1 MTDKYNEHSESAE
14 DSLSFKNQILRDL
27 QEATRLRSLREEE
40 HNKSATMP
48 ETPLSTSADS
58 HAIDAGLASNKVS
71 NQNFSSHSVSHSAI
85 AKTMT
90 SETARDF
97 QDSVGLS
104 SDSQAESLASDVHS
118 NVTSSPKEQVD
129 KEQVDEEKNLNIP
142 QETETSKRRFK
153 RPVWETSLNA
163 ESEEE
168 YIPADVAK
176 ELIEAKAKEA
186 IYTDPKELVDKMTS
200 ERQKEAF
207 LEEHHTASNHSEPE
221 KVQSDRVTDDNEG
234 DESIALVASEK
245 ADKKKRKKVK
255 QKKSSP
261 KDVKQDEVIDEEPI
275 SRSNR
280 NQKRNKNNRRAG
292 RIARNIIVFLI
303 LILSLAGFF
312 GYRYVSDAVGAKDV
326 NSTKFISVEIPEN
339 SGSSYIGQL
348 LESAGVIKSGKVFN
362 YYTKFKNISNL
373 KSGYYNLQ
381 ASMTMDEIIEA
392 LQKKGSD
399 KPQEPSLGTVL
410 VKEGYTIE
418 QIAKAVEVNSS
429 AKKGK
434 NSSTGLKAKDFL
446 KLMKDDT
453 FITKMKAKYPTLLA
467 NLPNSTDAKYVLE
480 GYLFPATYNIHDDT
494 TVESLAEE
502 MLSTMNTYLSPYY
515 ATISS
520 SNHNV
525 NEILTLA
532 SLVEK
537 EGATDD
543 DRKNIASV
551 FYNRLDSDM
560 ALQSNIAVLYAL
572 GKLGQET
579 TLKEDATI
587 DTNIDSPYNDY
598 VHKGLMPGP
607 VDSPSLSAIE
617 AVINPSSTKYMYF
630 VADVTTGDVYFA
642 ESYEEHQHN
651 VETYINSKLKD
662 K

>member
-14 DSLSFKNQILRDL
+14 DSLSFKNQLLRDL

-40 HNKSATMP
+40 HKKSATMP
-48 ETPLSTSADS
+48 ETPLSMSADS
-58 HAIDAGLASNKVS
+58 HAIDSGSASNKVS
-71 NQNFSSHSVSHSAI
+71 NQNLSSHSVAHSAI
-85 AKTMT
+85 VKTMT

-97 QDSVGLS
+97 QDSVDLS
-104 SDSQAESLASDVHS
+104 SNSQADSLAPNVHS
-118 NVTSSPKEQVD
+118 NVISSPKEQVD
-129 KEQVDEEKNLNIP
+129 KEKNLIIP
-142 QETETSKRRFK
+142 QETEMLKRRFK

-176 ELIEAKAKEA
+176 ELIEAKAKES
-186 IYTDPKELVDKMTS
+186 IYTNPKELVSKMTS

-207 LEEHHTASNHSEPE
+207 LQEHHTASNHSEPVR
-221 KVQSDRVTDDNEG
+221 VQSDLVTDDNES
-234 DESIALVASEK
+234 DESIALAASEK
-245 ADKKKRKKVK
+245 ANKKKRKKVK
-255 QKKSSP
+255 KKESSL
-261 KDVKQDEVIDEEPI
+261 KDVKQDEIINEEPI

-292 RIARNIIVFLI
+292 RIARNIIVLLI

-326 NSTKFISVEIPEN
+326 KSTKFISVEIPEN
-339 SGSSYIGQL
+339 SGNSYIGQL

-381 ASMTMDEIIEA
+381 PSMTMDEIIEA

-434 NSSTGLKAKDFL
+434 HSSTGLKAKDFL
-446 KLMKDDT
+446 KLMKDDV
-453 FITKMKAKYPTLLA
+453 FLTKMKAKYPALLA
-467 NLPNSTDAKYVLE
+467 NLPKDTDAKYVLE

-502 MLSTMNTYLSPYY
+502 MLSTMDTYLSPYY

-520 SNHNV
+520 SDHNV

-551 FYNRLDSDM
+551 FYNRLDSDI

-587 DTNIDSPYNDY
+587 DTNIDSLYNDY

-630 VADVTTGDVYFA
+630 VADVSTGNVYFA

>member
-40 HNKSATMP
+40 HKKSATMP
-48 ETPLSTSADS
+48 ETPLSMSADS
-58 HAIDAGLASNKVS
+58 HAIDSGSASNKVS
-71 NQNFSSHSVSHSAI
+71 NQNLSSHSVAHSAI
-85 AKTMT
+85 VKTMT

-97 QDSVGLS
+97 QDSVDLS
-104 SDSQAESLASDVHS
+104 SNSQADSLAPNVHS
-118 NVTSSPKEQVD
+118 NVISSLKEQVD
-129 KEQVDEEKNLNIP
+129 KEKNLIIP
-142 QETETSKRRFK
+142 QETEMLKRRFK

-176 ELIEAKAKEA
+176 ELIEAKAKES
-186 IYTDPKELVDKMTS
+186 IYTNPKELVSKMTS

-207 LEEHHTASNHSEPE
+207 LQEHHTASNHSEPVR
-221 KVQSDRVTDDNEG
+221 VQSDLVTDDNES
-234 DESIALVASEK
+234 DESIALAASEK
-245 ADKKKRKKVK
+245 ANKKKRKKVK
-255 QKKSSP
+255 KKESSP
-261 KDVKQDEVIDEEPI
+261 KDVKQDEIINEEPI

-292 RIARNIIVFLI
+292 RIARNIIVLLI

-312 GYRYVSDAVGAKDV
+312 GYRDVSDAVGAKDV
-326 NSTKFISVEIPEN
+326 KSTKFISVEIPEN
-339 SGSSYIGQL
+339 SGNSYIGQL

-362 YYTKFKNISNL
+362 YYTKFKNVSNL

-381 ASMTMDEIIEA
+381 PSMTMYEIIEA

-434 NSSTGLKAKDFL
+434 HSSTGLKAKDFL
-446 KLMKDDT
+446 KLMKDDV
-453 FITKMKAKYPTLLA
+453 FLTKMKAKYPTLLA
-467 NLPNSTDAKYVLE
+467 NLPKDTDAKYVLE

-502 MLSTMNTYLSPYY
+502 MLSTMDTYLSPYY

-520 SNHNV
+520 SDHNV

-551 FYNRLDSDM
+551 FYNRLDSDI

-587 DTNIDSPYNDY
+587 DTNIDSLYNDY

-630 VADVTTGDVYFA
+630 VADVSTGNVYFA

>member
-40 HNKSATMP
+40 HKKSATMP
-48 ETPLSTSADS
+48 ETPLSMSADS
-58 HAIDAGLASNKVS
+58 HAIDSGSASNKVS
-71 NQNFSSHSVSHSAI
+71 NQNLSSHSVAHSAI
-85 AKTMT
+85 VKTMT

-97 QDSVGLS
+97 QDSVDLS
-104 SDSQAESLASDVHS
+104 SNSQADSLAPNVHS
-118 NVTSSPKEQVD
+118 NVISSPKEQVD
-129 KEQVDEEKNLNIP
+129 KEKNLIIP
-142 QETETSKRRFK
+142 QETEMLKRRFK

-176 ELIEAKAKEA
+176 ELIEAKAKES
-186 IYTDPKELVDKMTS
+186 IYTNPKELVSKMTS

-207 LEEHHTASNHSEPE
+207 LQEHHTASNHSEPVR
-221 KVQSDRVTDDNEG
+221 VQSDLVTDDNEG
-234 DESIALVASEK
+234 DESIALAASEK
-245 ADKKKRKKVK
+245 ANKKKRKKVK
-255 QKKSSP
+255 KKESSL
-261 KDVKQDEVIDEEPI
+261 KDVKQDEIINEEPI

-292 RIARNIIVFLI
+292 RIARNIIVLLI

-339 SGSSYIGQL
+339 SGNSYIGQL

-381 ASMTMDEIIEA
+381 PSMTMDEIIEA

-434 NSSTGLKAKDFL
+434 HSSTGLKAKDFL
-446 KLMKDDT
+446 KLMKDDV
-453 FITKMKAKYPTLLA
+453 FLTKMKAKYPALLA
-467 NLPNSTDAKYVLE
+467 NLPKDTDAKYVLE

-502 MLSTMNTYLSPYY
+502 MLSTMDTYLSPYY

-520 SNHNV
+520 SDHNV

-551 FYNRLDSDM
+551 FYNRLDSDI

-587 DTNIDSPYNDY
+587 DTNIDSLYNDY

-630 VADVTTGDVYFA
+630 VADVSTGNVYFA

>member
-40 HNKSATMP
+40 HKKSATMP
-48 ETPLSTSADS
+48 ETPLSMSADS
-58 HAIDAGLASNKVS
+58 HAIDSGSASNKVS
-71 NQNFSSHSVSHSAI
+71 NQNLSSHSVAHSAI
-85 AKTMT
+85 VKTMT

-97 QDSVGLS
+97 QDSVDLS
-104 SDSQAESLASDVHS
+104 SNSQADSLAPNVHS
-118 NVTSSPKEQVD
+118 NVISSPKEQVD
-129 KEQVDEEKNLNIP
+129 KEKNLIIP
-142 QETETSKRRFK
+142 QETEMLKRRFK

-176 ELIEAKAKEA
+176 ELIEAKAKES
-186 IYTDPKELVDKMTS
+186 IYTNPKELVSKMTS

-207 LEEHHTASNHSEPE
+207 LQEHHTASNHSEPVR
-221 KVQSDRVTDDNEG
+221 VQSDLVTDDNES
-234 DESIALVASEK
+234 DESIALAASEK
-245 ADKKKRKKVK
+245 ANKKKRKKVK
-255 QKKSSP
+255 KKESSL
-261 KDVKQDEVIDEEPI
+261 KDVKQDEIINEEPI

-292 RIARNIIVFLI
+292 RIARNIIVLLI

-326 NSTKFISVEIPEN
+326 KSTKFISVKIPEN
-339 SGSSYIGQL
+339 SGNSYIGQL

-381 ASMTMDEIIEA
+381 PSMTMDEIIEA

-434 NSSTGLKAKDFL
+434 HSSTGLKAKDFL
-446 KLMKDDT
+446 KLMKDDV
-453 FITKMKAKYPTLLA
+453 FLTKMKAKYPALLA
-467 NLPNSTDAKYVLE
+467 NLPKDTDAKYVLE

-502 MLSTMNTYLSPYY
+502 MLSTMDTYLSPYY

-520 SNHNV
+520 SDHNV

-551 FYNRLDSDM
+551 FYNRLDSDI

-587 DTNIDSPYNDY
+587 DTNIDSLYNDY

-630 VADVTTGDVYFA
+630 VADVSTGNVYFA

>member
-40 HNKSATMP
+40 HKKSATMP
-48 ETPLSTSADS
+48 ETPLSMSADS
-58 HAIDAGLASNKVS
+58 HAIDSGSASNKVS
-71 NQNFSSHSVSHSAI
+71 NQNLSSHSVAHSAI
-85 AKTMT
+85 VKTMT

-97 QDSVGLS
+97 QDSVDLS
-104 SDSQAESLASDVHS
+104 SNSQADSLAPNVHS
-118 NVTSSPKEQVD
+118 NVISSPKEQVD
-129 KEQVDEEKNLNIP
+129 KEKNLIIP
-142 QETETSKRRFK
+142 QETEMLKRRFK

-176 ELIEAKAKEA
+176 ELIEAKAKES
-186 IYTDPKELVDKMTS
+186 IYTNPKELVSKMTS

-207 LEEHHTASNHSEPE
+207 LQEHHTASNHSEPVR
-221 KVQSDRVTDDNEG
+221 VQSDLVTDDNES
-234 DESIALVASEK
+234 DESIALAASEK
-245 ADKKKRKKVK
+245 ANKKKRKKVK
-255 QKKSSP
+255 KKESSL
-261 KDVKQDEVIDEEPI
+261 KDVKQDKIINEEPI

-292 RIARNIIVFLI
+292 RIARNIIVLLI

-326 NSTKFISVEIPEN
+326 KSTKFISVEIPEN
-339 SGSSYIGQL
+339 SGNSYIGQL

-381 ASMTMDEIIEA
+381 PSMTMDEIIEA

-434 NSSTGLKAKDFL
+434 HSSTGLKAKDFL
-446 KLMKDDT
+446 KLMKDDV
-453 FITKMKAKYPTLLA
+453 FLTKMKAKYPALLA
-467 NLPNSTDAKYVLE
+467 NLPKDTDAKYVLE

-502 MLSTMNTYLSPYY
+502 MLSTMDTYLSPYY

-520 SNHNV
+520 SGHNV

-551 FYNRLDSDM
+551 FYNRLNSDM

-630 VADVTTGDVYFA
+630 VADVTTGNVYFA

>member
-40 HNKSATMP
+40 HKKSATMP
-48 ETPLSTSADS
+48 ETPLSMSADS
-58 HAIDAGLASNKVS
+58 HAIDSGSASNKVS
-71 NQNFSSHSVSHSAI
+71 NQNLSSHSVAHSAI
-85 AKTMT
+85 VKTMT

-97 QDSVGLS
+97 QDSVDLS
-104 SDSQAESLASDVHS
+104 SNSQADSLAPNVHS
-118 NVTSSPKEQVD
+118 NVISSLKEQVD
-129 KEQVDEEKNLNIP
+129 KEKNLIIP
-142 QETETSKRRFK
+142 QETEMLKRRFK

-176 ELIEAKAKEA
+176 ELIEAKAKES
-186 IYTDPKELVDKMTS
+186 IYTNPKELVSKMTS

-207 LEEHHTASNHSEPE
+207 LQEHHTASNHSEPVR
-221 KVQSDRVTDDNEG
+221 VQSDLVTDDNES
-234 DESIALVASEK
+234 DESIALAASEK
-245 ADKKKRKKVK
+245 ANKKKRKKVK
-255 QKKSSP
+255 KKESSP
-261 KDVKQDEVIDEEPI
+261 KDVKQDEIINEEPI

-292 RIARNIIVFLI
+292 RIARNIIVLLI

-326 NSTKFISVEIPEN
+326 KSTKFISVEIPEN
-339 SGSSYIGQL
+339 SGNSYIGQL

-381 ASMTMDEIIEA
+381 PSMTMDEIIEA

-434 NSSTGLKAKDFL
+434 HSSTGLKAKDFL
-446 KLMKDDT
+446 KLMKDDV
-453 FITKMKAKYPTLLA
+453 FLTKMKAKYPTLLA
-467 NLPNSTDAKYVLE
+467 NLPKDTDAKYVLE

-502 MLSTMNTYLSPYY
+502 MLSTMDTYLSPYY

-520 SNHNV
+520 SDHNV

-551 FYNRLDSDM
+551 FYNRLNSDM
-560 ALQSNIAVLYAL
+560 ALQSNIAVLYVL

-587 DTNIDSPYNDY
+587 DTNIDSLYNDY

-630 VADVTTGDVYFA
+630 VADVSTGNVYFA

>member
-1 MTDKYNEHSESAE
+1 MTDKHNEYSESAE

-40 HNKSATMP
+40 HKKSAAVP
-48 ETPLSTSADS
+48 ETPLSMSADS
-58 HAIDAGLASNKVS
+58 HAIDSGSASNKVS
-71 NQNFSSHSVSHSAI
+71 NQNLSSHSVAHSAI

-90 SETARDF
+90 SETVRDF
-97 QDSVGLS
+97 QYSVDLS
-104 SDSQAESLASDVHS
+104 SNSQADSSAPDVHS
-118 NVTSSPKEQVD
+118 NVISSPKEQVD
-129 KEQVDEEKNLNIP
+129 KEKNLSIP
-142 QETETSKRRFK
+142 QETEILKRRFK

-163 ESEEE
+163 ESEEK

-186 IYTDPKELVDKMTS
+186 IYTNPKELVSKMTS

-207 LEEHHTASNHSEPE
+207 LREHHTVSNHSEPVR
-221 KVQSDRVTDDNEG
+221 VQSDLVTDGNEG
-234 DESIALVASEK
+234 DESIALAAASEK
-245 ADKKKRKKVK
+245 SNKKKRKKVK
-255 QKKSSP
+255 KKKSSP
-261 KDVKQDEVIDEEPI
+261 K
-275 SRSNR
+275 
-280 NQKRNKNNRRAG
+280 
-292 RIARNIIVFLI
+292 
-303 LILSLAGFF
+303 
-312 GYRYVSDAVGAKDV
+312 YVSDAVGAKDV
-326 NSTKFISVEIPEN
+326 KSTKFISVEIPEN

-381 ASMTMDEIIEA
+381 PSMTMDEIIEA

-418 QIAKAVEVNSS
+418 KIAKAVEVNSS

-434 NSSTGLKAKDFL
+434 HSSTGLKEKDFL
-446 KLMKDDT
+446 KLMKDDA

-494 TVESLAEE
+494 TVESLVEE
-502 MLSTMNTYLSPYY
+502 MLSTMDTHLSPYY
-515 ATISS
+515 ATILS

-551 FYNRLDSDM
+551 FYNRLNSDM
-560 ALQSNIAVLYAL
+560 ALQSNIAVLYVL

-579 TLKEDATI
+579 TLKEDTTI

-630 VADVTTGDVYFA
+630 VADVSTGNVYFA

>member
-27 QEATRLRSLREEE
+27 QDATRLRSLREEE
-40 HNKSATMP
+40 HKKSATMP
-48 ETPLSTSADS
+48 ETPLSMSADS
-58 HAIDAGLASNKVS
+58 HAIDSGSASNKVS
-71 NQNFSSHSVSHSAI
+71 NQNLSSHSVAHSAI
-85 AKTMT
+85 VKTMT

-97 QDSVGLS
+97 QDSVDLS
-104 SDSQAESLASDVHS
+104 SNSQADSLAPNVHS
-118 NVTSSPKEQVD
+118 NVISSPKEQVD
-129 KEQVDEEKNLNIP
+129 KEKNLIIP
-142 QETETSKRRFK
+142 QETEMLKRRFK

-176 ELIEAKAKEA
+176 ELIEAKAKES
-186 IYTDPKELVDKMTS
+186 IYTNPKELVSKMTS

-207 LEEHHTASNHSEPE
+207 LQEHHTASNHSEPVR
-221 KVQSDRVTDDNEG
+221 VQSDLVTDDNES
-234 DESIALVASEK
+234 DESIALAASEK
-245 ADKKKRKKVK
+245 ANKKKRKKVK
-255 QKKSSP
+255 KKESSL
-261 KDVKQDEVIDEEPI
+261 KDVKQDEIINEEPI

-292 RIARNIIVFLI
+292 RIARNIIVLLI

-326 NSTKFISVEIPEN
+326 KSTKFISVEIPEN
-339 SGSSYIGQL
+339 SGNSYIGQL

-381 ASMTMDEIIEA
+381 PSMTMDEIIEA

-434 NSSTGLKAKDFL
+434 HSSTGLKAKDFL
-446 KLMKDDT
+446 KLMKDDV
-453 FITKMKAKYPTLLA
+453 FLTKMKAKYPALLA
-467 NLPNSTDAKYVLE
+467 NLPKDTDAKYVLE

-502 MLSTMNTYLSPYY
+502 MLSTMDTYLSPYY

-520 SNHNV
+520 SDHNV

-551 FYNRLDSDM
+551 FYNRLDSDI

-587 DTNIDSPYNDY
+587 DTNIDSLYNDY

-630 VADVTTGDVYFA
+630 VADVSTGNVYFA

>member
-40 HNKSATMP
+40 HKKSATMP
-48 ETPLSTSADS
+48 ETPLSMSADS
-58 HAIDAGLASNKVS
+58 HAIDSGSASNKVS
-71 NQNFSSHSVSHSAI
+71 NQNLSSHSVAHSAI
-85 AKTMT
+85 VKTMT

-97 QDSVGLS
+97 QDSVDLS
-104 SDSQAESLASDVHS
+104 SNSQADSLAPNVHS
-118 NVTSSPKEQVD
+118 NVISSPKEQVD
-129 KEQVDEEKNLNIP
+129 KEKNLIIP
-142 QETETSKRRFK
+142 QETEMLKRRFK

-176 ELIEAKAKEA
+176 ELIEAKAKES
-186 IYTDPKELVDKMTS
+186 IYTNPKELVSKMTS

-207 LEEHHTASNHSEPE
+207 LQEHHTASNHSEPVR
-221 KVQSDRVTDDNEG
+221 VQSDLVTDDNES
-234 DESIALVASEK
+234 DESIALAASEK
-245 ADKKKRKKVK
+245 ANKKKRKKVK
-255 QKKSSP
+255 KKESSL
-261 KDVKQDEVIDEEPI
+261 KDVKQDEIINEEPI

-292 RIARNIIVFLI
+292 RIARNIIVLLI

-326 NSTKFISVEIPEN
+326 KSTKFISVEIPEN

-348 LESAGVIKSGKVFN
+348 LESAGVIESGKVFN

-381 ASMTMDEIIEA
+381 PSMTMDEIIEA

-434 NSSTGLKAKDFL
+434 HSSTGLKAKDFL
-446 KLMKDDT
+446 KLMKDDV
-453 FITKMKAKYPTLLA
+453 FLTKMKAKYPALLA
-467 NLPNSTDAKYVLE
+467 NLPKDTDAKYVLE

-502 MLSTMNTYLSPYY
+502 MLSTMDTYLSPYY

-520 SNHNV
+520 SDHNV

-551 FYNRLDSDM
+551 FYNRLNSDI

-579 TLKEDATI
+579 TLKEDVTI
-587 DTNIDSPYNDY
+587 DTNIDSLYNDY

-630 VADVTTGDVYFA
+630 VADVSTSNVYFA

>member
-40 HNKSATMP
+40 HKKSATMP
-48 ETPLSTSADS
+48 ETPLSMSADS
-58 HAIDAGLASNKVS
+58 HAIDSGSASNKVS
-71 NQNFSSHSVSHSAI
+71 NQNLSSHSVAHSAI
-85 AKTMT
+85 VKTMT

-97 QDSVGLS
+97 QDSVDLS
-104 SDSQAESLASDVHS
+104 SNSQADSLAPNVHS
-118 NVTSSPKEQVD
+118 NVISSPKEQVD
-129 KEQVDEEKNLNIP
+129 KEKNLIIP
-142 QETETSKRRFK
+142 QETEMLKRRFK

-176 ELIEAKAKEA
+176 ELIEAKAKES
-186 IYTDPKELVDKMTS
+186 IYTNPKELVSKMTS

-207 LEEHHTASNHSEPE
+207 LQEHHTASNHSEPVR
-221 KVQSDRVTDDNEG
+221 VQSDLVTDDNES
-234 DESIALVASEK
+234 DESIALAASEK
-245 ADKKKRKKVK
+245 ANKKKRKKVK
-255 QKKSSP
+255 KKESSL
-261 KDVKQDEVIDEEPI
+261 KDVKQDEIINEEPI

-292 RIARNIIVFLI
+292 RIARNIIVLLI

-326 NSTKFISVEIPEN
+326 KSTKFISVEIPEN
-339 SGSSYIGQL
+339 SGNSYIGQL

-381 ASMTMDEIIEA
+381 PSMTMDEIIEA

-434 NSSTGLKAKDFL
+434 HSSTGLKAKDFL
-446 KLMKDDT
+446 KLMKDDV
-453 FITKMKAKYPTLLA
+453 FLTKMKAKYPALLA
-467 NLPNSTDAKYVLE
+467 NLPKDTDAKYVLE

-502 MLSTMNTYLSPYY
+502 MLSTMDTYLSPYY

-520 SNHNV
+520 SDHNV

-551 FYNRLDSDM
+551 FYNRLDSDI

-572 GKLGQET
+572 GQLGQET

-587 DTNIDSPYNDY
+587 DTNIDSLYNDY

-630 VADVTTGDVYFA
+630 VADVSTGNVYFA

>member
-40 HNKSATMP
+40 HKKRATMP
-48 ETPLSTSADS
+48 ETPLSMSADS
-58 HAIDAGLASNKVS
+58 HAIDSGSASNKVS
-71 NQNFSSHSVSHSAI
+71 NQNLSSHSVAHSAI
-85 AKTMT
+85 VKTMT

-97 QDSVGLS
+97 QDSVDLS
-104 SDSQAESLASDVHS
+104 SNSQADSLAPNVHS
-118 NVTSSPKEQVD
+118 NVISSLKEQVD
-129 KEQVDEEKNLNIP
+129 KEKNLIIP
-142 QETETSKRRFK
+142 QETEMLKRRFK

-176 ELIEAKAKEA
+176 ELIEAKAKES
-186 IYTDPKELVDKMTS
+186 IYTNPKELVSKMTS

-207 LEEHHTASNHSEPE
+207 LQEHHTASNHSEPVR
-221 KVQSDRVTDDNEG
+221 VQSDLVTDDNES
-234 DESIALVASEK
+234 DESIALAASEK
-245 ADKKKRKKVK
+245 ANKKKRKKVK
-255 QKKSSP
+255 KKESSP
-261 KDVKQDEVIDEEPI
+261 KDVKQDEIINEEPI

-292 RIARNIIVFLI
+292 RIARNIIVLLI

-326 NSTKFISVEIPEN
+326 KSTKFISVEIPEN
-339 SGSSYIGQL
+339 SGNSYIGQL

-381 ASMTMDEIIEA
+381 PSMTMDEIIEA

-434 NSSTGLKAKDFL
+434 HSSTGLKAKDFL
-446 KLMKDDT
+446 KLMKDDV
-453 FITKMKAKYPTLLA
+453 FLTKMKAKYPTLLA
-467 NLPNSTDAKYVLE
+467 NLPKDTDAKYVLE

-502 MLSTMNTYLSPYY
+502 MLSTMDTYLSPYY

-520 SNHNV
+520 SDHNV

-551 FYNRLDSDM
+551 FYNRLDSDI

-587 DTNIDSPYNDY
+587 DTNIDSLYNDY

-630 VADVTTGDVYFA
+630 VADVSTGNVYFA

>member
-40 HNKSATMP
+40 HKKSATMP
-48 ETPLSTSADS
+48 ETPLSMSADS
-58 HAIDAGLASNKVS
+58 HAIDSGSASNKVS
-71 NQNFSSHSVSHSAI
+71 NQNLSSHSVAHSAI
-85 AKTMT
+85 VKTMT

-97 QDSVGLS
+97 QDSVDLS
-104 SDSQAESLASDVHS
+104 SNSQADSLAPNVHS
-118 NVTSSPKEQVD
+118 NVISSPKEQVD
-129 KEQVDEEKNLNIP
+129 KEKNLIIP
-142 QETETSKRRFK
+142 QETEMLKRRFK

-176 ELIEAKAKEA
+176 ELIEAKAKES
-186 IYTDPKELVDKMTS
+186 IYTNPKELVSKMTS

-207 LEEHHTASNHSEPE
+207 LQEHHTASNHSEPVR
-221 KVQSDRVTDDNEG
+221 VQSDLVTDDNES
-234 DESIALVASEK
+234 DESIALAASEK
-245 ADKKKRKKVK
+245 ANKKKRKKVK
-255 QKKSSP
+255 KKESSL
-261 KDVKQDEVIDEEPI
+261 KDVKQDEIINEEPI

-292 RIARNIIVFLI
+292 RIARNIIVLLI

-326 NSTKFISVEIPEN
+326 KSTKFISVEIPEN
-339 SGSSYIGQL
+339 SGNSYIGQL

-381 ASMTMDEIIEA
+381 PSMTMDEIIEA

-434 NSSTGLKAKDFL
+434 HSSTGLKAKDFL
-446 KLMKDDT
+446 NLMKDDV
-453 FITKMKAKYPTLLA
+453 FLTKMKAKYPALLA
-467 NLPNSTDAKYVLE
+467 NLPKDTDAKYVLE

-502 MLSTMNTYLSPYY
+502 MLSTMDTYLSPYY

-520 SNHNV
+520 SDHNV

-551 FYNRLDSDM
+551 FYNRLDSDI

-587 DTNIDSPYNDY
+587 DTNIDSLYNDY

-630 VADVTTGDVYFA
+630 VADVSTGNVYFA

>member
-40 HNKSATMP
+40 HKKSATMP
-48 ETPLSTSADS
+48 ETPLSMSADS
-58 HAIDAGLASNKVS
+58 HAIDSGSASNKVS
-71 NQNFSSHSVSHSAI
+71 NQNLSSHSVAHSAI
-85 AKTMT
+85 VKTMT

-97 QDSVGLS
+97 QDSVDLS
-104 SDSQAESLASDVHS
+104 SNSQADSLAPNVHS
-118 NVTSSPKEQVD
+118 NVISSLKEQVD
-129 KEQVDEEKNLNIP
+129 KEKNLIIP
-142 QETETSKRRFK
+142 QETEMLKRRFK

-176 ELIEAKAKEA
+176 ELIEAKAKES
-186 IYTDPKELVDKMTS
+186 IYTNPKELVSKMTS

-207 LEEHHTASNHSEPE
+207 LQEHHTASNHSEPVR
-221 KVQSDRVTDDNEG
+221 VQSDLVTDDNES
-234 DESIALVASEK
+234 DESIALAASEK
-245 ADKKKRKKVK
+245 ANKKKRKKVK
-255 QKKSSP
+255 KKESSP
-261 KDVKQDEVIDEEPI
+261 KDVKQDEIINEEPI

-292 RIARNIIVFLI
+292 RVARNIIVFLI

-326 NSTKFISVEIPEN
+326 KSTKFISVEIPEN

-381 ASMTMDEIIEA
+381 PSMTMDEIIEA
-392 LQKKGSD
+392 LHKKGSD

-434 NSSTGLKAKDFL
+434 HSSTGLKAKDFL
-446 KLMKDDT
+446 KLMKDDV
-453 FITKMKAKYPTLLA
+453 FLTKMKAKYPTLLA
-467 NLPNSTDAKYVLE
+467 NLPKDTDAKYVLE

-502 MLSTMNTYLSPYY
+502 MLSTMDTYLSPYY

-520 SNHNV
+520 SDHNV

-551 FYNRLDSDM
+551 FYNRLDSDI

-587 DTNIDSPYNDY
+587 DTNIDSLYNDY

-630 VADVTTGDVYFA
+630 VADVSTGNVYFA

>member
-40 HNKSATMP
+40 HKKSATMP
-48 ETPLSTSADS
+48 ETPLSMSADS
-58 HAIDAGLASNKVS
+58 HAIYSGSASNKVS
-71 NQNFSSHSVSHSAI
+71 NQNLSSHSVAHSAI
-85 AKTMT
+85 VKTMT

-97 QDSVGLS
+97 QDSVDLS
-104 SDSQAESLASDVHS
+104 SNSQADSLAPNVHS
-118 NVTSSPKEQVD
+118 NVISSLKEQVD
-129 KEQVDEEKNLNIP
+129 KEKNLIIP
-142 QETETSKRRFK
+142 QETEMLKRRFK

-176 ELIEAKAKEA
+176 ELIEAKAKES
-186 IYTDPKELVDKMTS
+186 IYTNPKELVSKMTS

-207 LEEHHTASNHSEPE
+207 LQEHHTASNHSEPVR
-221 KVQSDRVTDDNEG
+221 VQSDLVTDDNES
-234 DESIALVASEK
+234 DESIALAASEK
-245 ADKKKRKKVK
+245 ANKKKRKKVK
-255 QKKSSP
+255 KKESSP
-261 KDVKQDEVIDEEPI
+261 KDVKQDEIINEEPI

-292 RIARNIIVFLI
+292 RIARNIIVLLI

-326 NSTKFISVEIPEN
+326 KSTKFISVEIPEN
-339 SGSSYIGQL
+339 SGNSYIGQL

-381 ASMTMDEIIEA
+381 PSMTMDEIIEA

-434 NSSTGLKAKDFL
+434 HSSTGLKAKDFL
-446 KLMKDDT
+446 KLMKDDV
-453 FITKMKAKYPTLLA
+453 FLTKMKAKYPTLLA
-467 NLPNSTDAKYVLE
+467 NLPKDTDAKYVLE

-502 MLSTMNTYLSPYY
+502 MLSTMDTYLSPYY

-520 SNHNV
+520 SDHNV

-551 FYNRLDSDM
+551 FYNRLDSDI

-587 DTNIDSPYNDY
+587 DTNIDSLYNDY

-630 VADVTTGDVYFA
+630 VADVSTGNVYFA

>member
-1 MTDKYNEHSESAE
+1 MTDKFNEHSESAE

-40 HNKSATMP
+40 HKKSATMP
-48 ETPLSTSADS
+48 ETPLSMSADS
-58 HAIDAGLASNKVS
+58 HAIDSGSASNKVS
-71 NQNFSSHSVSHSAI
+71 NQNLSSHFVAHSAI

-97 QDSVGLS
+97 QDSVDLS
-104 SDSQAESLASDVHS
+104 SNSQADSLAPNVHS
-118 NVTSSPKEQVD
+118 NAISSPKEQVD
-129 KEQVDEEKNLNIP
+129 KEKNLIIP
-142 QETETSKRRFK
+142 QETEMLKRRFK

-176 ELIEAKAKEA
+176 ELIEAKAKES
-186 IYTDPKELVDKMTS
+186 IYTNPKELVSKMTS

-207 LEEHHTASNHSEPE
+207 LQEHHTASNHSEPVR
-221 KVQSDRVTDDNEG
+221 VQSDLVTDDNEG
-234 DESIALVASEK
+234 DESIALAASEK
-245 ADKKKRKKVK
+245 ANKKKRKKVK
-255 QKKSSP
+255 KKESSP
-261 KDVKQDEVIDEEPI
+261 KDVKQDEIINEEPI

-292 RIARNIIVFLI
+292 RIARNIIVLLI

-326 NSTKFISVEIPEN
+326 KSTKFISVEIPEN
-339 SGSSYIGQL
+339 SGNSYIGQL

-381 ASMTMDEIIEA
+381 PSMTMDEIIEA

-434 NSSTGLKAKDFL
+434 HSSTGLKAKDFL
-446 KLMKDDT
+446 KLIKDDV
-453 FITKMKAKYPTLLA
+453 FLTKMKAKYPTLLA
-467 NLPNSTDAKYVLE
+467 NLPKDTDAKYVLE

-502 MLSTMNTYLSPYY
+502 MLSTMDTYLSPYY

-520 SNHNV
+520 SAHNI

-551 FYNRLDSDM
+551 FYNRLDSDI

-587 DTNIDSPYNDY
+587 DTNIDSLYNDY

-630 VADVTTGDVYFA
+630 VADVSTGNVYFA

>member
-40 HNKSATMP
+40 HKKSATMP
-48 ETPLSTSADS
+48 ETPLSMSADS
-58 HAIDAGLASNKVS
+58 HAIDSGSASNKVS
-71 NQNFSSHSVSHSAI
+71 NQNLSSHSVAHSAI

-97 QDSVGLS
+97 QDSVDLS
-104 SDSQAESLASDVHS
+104 SNSQADSLAPNVHS
-118 NVTSSPKEQVD
+118 NVISSLKEQVD
-129 KEQVDEEKNLNIP
+129 KEKNLIIP
-142 QETETSKRRFK
+142 QETEMLKRRFK

-176 ELIEAKAKEA
+176 ELIEAKAKES
-186 IYTDPKELVDKMTS
+186 IYTNPKELVSKMTS

-207 LEEHHTASNHSEPE
+207 LQEHHIASNHSEPVR
-221 KVQSDRVTDDNEG
+221 VQSDLVTDDNEG
-234 DESIALVASEK
+234 DESIALAASEK
-245 ADKKKRKKVK
+245 ANKKKRKKVK
-255 QKKSSP
+255 KKESSL
-261 KDVKQDEVIDEEPI
+261 KDVKQDEIINEEPI

-292 RIARNIIVFLI
+292 RIARNIIVLLI

-326 NSTKFISVEIPEN
+326 KSTKFISVEIPEN
-339 SGSSYIGQL
+339 SGNSYIGQL

-381 ASMTMDEIIEA
+381 PSMTMDEIIEA

-434 NSSTGLKAKDFL
+434 HSSTGLKAKDFL
-446 KLMKDDT
+446 KLMKDDV
-453 FITKMKAKYPTLLA
+453 FLTKMKAKYPALLA
-467 NLPNSTDAKYVLE
+467 NLPKDTDAKYVLE

-502 MLSTMNTYLSPYY
+502 MLSTMDTYLSPYY

-520 SNHNV
+520 SGHNV

-551 FYNRLDSDM
+551 FYNRLNSDM

-630 VADVTTGDVYFA
+630 VADVTTGNVYFA

>member
-40 HNKSATMP
+40 HKKSATMP
-48 ETPLSTSADS
+48 ETPLSMSADS
-58 HAIDAGLASNKVS
+58 HAIDSGSASNKVS
-71 NQNFSSHSVSHSAI
+71 NQNLSSHSVAHSAI
-85 AKTMT
+85 VKTMT

-97 QDSVGLS
+97 QDSVDLS
-104 SDSQAESLASDVHS
+104 SNSQADSLAPNVHS
-118 NVTSSPKEQVD
+118 NVISSPKEQVD
-129 KEQVDEEKNLNIP
+129 KEKNLIIP
-142 QETETSKRRFK
+142 QETEMLKRRFK

-176 ELIEAKAKEA
+176 ELIEAKAKES
-186 IYTDPKELVDKMTS
+186 IYTNPKELVSKMTS

-207 LEEHHTASNHSEPE
+207 LQEHHTASNHSEPVR
-221 KVQSDRVTDDNEG
+221 VQSDLVTDDNES
-234 DESIALVASEK
+234 DESIALAASEK
-245 ADKKKRKKVK
+245 ANKNKRKKVK
-255 QKKSSP
+255 KKESSP
-261 KDVKQDEVIDEEPI
+261 KDVKQDEIINEEPI

-292 RIARNIIVFLI
+292 RIARNIIVLLI

-381 ASMTMDEIIEA
+381 PSMTMDEIIEA

-434 NSSTGLKAKDFL
+434 HSSTGLKAKEFL
-446 KLMKDDT
+446 KLMKDDA
-453 FITKMKAKYPTLLA
+453 FITKMKEKYPTLLA
-467 NLPNSTDAKYVLE
+467 NLPNPTDAKYVLE

-502 MLSTMNTYLSPYY
+502 MLSTMDTYLSPYY

-520 SNHNV
+520 SDHNV

-551 FYNRLDSDM
+551 FYNRLDSDI

-587 DTNIDSPYNDY
+587 DTNIDSLYNDY

-630 VADVTTGDVYFA
+630 VADVSTGNVYFA

>member
-40 HNKSATMP
+40 HKKSATMP
-48 ETPLSTSADS
+48 ETPLSMSADS
-58 HAIDAGLASNKVS
+58 HAIDSGSASNKVS
-71 NQNFSSHSVSHSAI
+71 NQNLSSHSVAHSAI
-85 AKTMT
+85 VKTMT

-97 QDSVGLS
+97 QDSVDLS
-104 SDSQAESLASDVHS
+104 SNSQADSLAPNVHS
-118 NVTSSPKEQVD
+118 NVISSPKEQVD
-129 KEQVDEEKNLNIP
+129 KEKNLIIP
-142 QETETSKRRFK
+142 QETEMLKRRFK

-176 ELIEAKAKEA
+176 ELIEAKAKES
-186 IYTDPKELVDKMTS
+186 IYTNPKELVSKMTS

-207 LEEHHTASNHSEPE
+207 LQEHHTASNHSEPVR
-221 KVQSDRVTDDNEG
+221 VQSDLVTDDNES
-234 DESIALVASEK
+234 DESIALAASEK
-245 ADKKKRKKVK
+245 ANKKKRKKVK
-255 QKKSSP
+255 KKESSL
-261 KDVKQDEVIDEEPI
+261 KDVKQDEIINEEPI

-292 RIARNIIVFLI
+292 RIARNIIVLLI

-326 NSTKFISVEIPEN
+326 KSTKFISVEIPEN

-348 LESAGVIKSGKVFN
+348 LESAGVIESGKVFN

-381 ASMTMDEIIEA
+381 PSMTMDEIIEA

-418 QIAKAVEVNSS
+418 QIAKAIEVNSS

-434 NSSTGLKAKDFL
+434 HSSTGLKAKDFL
-446 KLMKDDT
+446 KLMKDDV
-453 FITKMKAKYPTLLA
+453 FLTKMKAKYPTLLA
-467 NLPNSTDAKYVLE
+467 NLPKDTDAKYVLE

-502 MLSTMNTYLSPYY
+502 MLSTMDTYLSPYY

-520 SNHNV
+520 SDHNV

-551 FYNRLDSDM
+551 FYNRLDSDI

-587 DTNIDSPYNDY
+587 DTNIDSLYNDY

-630 VADVTTGDVYFA
+630 VADVSTGNVYFA

>member
-1 MTDKYNEHSESAE
+1 MTDKFNEHSESAE

-40 HNKSATMP
+40 HKKSATMP
-48 ETPLSTSADS
+48 ETPLSMSADS
-58 HAIDAGLASNKVS
+58 HAIDSGSASNKVS
-71 NQNFSSHSVSHSAI
+71 NQNLSSHSVAHSAI
-85 AKTMT
+85 VKTMT

-97 QDSVGLS
+97 QDSVDLS
-104 SDSQAESLASDVHS
+104 SNSQADSLAPNVHS
-118 NVTSSPKEQVD
+118 NVISSPKEQVD
-129 KEQVDEEKNLNIP
+129 KEKNLIIP
-142 QETETSKRRFK
+142 QETEMLKRRFK

-176 ELIEAKAKEA
+176 ELIEAKAKES
-186 IYTDPKELVDKMTS
+186 IYTNPKELVSKMTS

-207 LEEHHTASNHSEPE
+207 LQEHHTASNHSEPVR
-221 KVQSDRVTDDNEG
+221 VQSDLVTDDNEG
-234 DESIALVASEK
+234 DESIALAASEK
-245 ADKKKRKKVK
+245 ANKKKRKKVK
-255 QKKSSP
+255 KKESSP
-261 KDVKQDEVIDEEPI
+261 KDVKQDEIINEEPI

-292 RIARNIIVFLI
+292 RIARNIIVLLI

-326 NSTKFISVEIPEN
+326 KSTKFISVEIPEN
-339 SGSSYIGQL
+339 SGNSYIGQL

-381 ASMTMDEIIEA
+381 PSMTMDEIIEA

-434 NSSTGLKAKDFL
+434 HSSTGLKAKDFL
-446 KLMKDDT
+446 KLMKDDV
-453 FITKMKAKYPTLLA
+453 FLTKMKAKYPALLA
-467 NLPNSTDAKYVLE
+467 NLPKDTDAKYVLE

-502 MLSTMNTYLSPYY
+502 MLSTMDTYLSPYY

-520 SNHNV
+520 SDHNV

-551 FYNRLDSDM
+551 FYNRLDSDI

-587 DTNIDSPYNDY
+587 DTNIDSLYNDY

-630 VADVTTGDVYFA
+630 VADVSTGNVYFA

>member
-40 HNKSATMP
+40 HKKSATMP
-48 ETPLSTSADS
+48 ETPLSMSADS
-58 HAIDAGLASNKVS
+58 HAIDSGSASNKVS
-71 NQNFSSHSVSHSAI
+71 NQNLSSHSVAHSAI
-85 AKTMT
+85 VKTMT

-97 QDSVGLS
+97 QDSVDLS
-104 SDSQAESLASDVHS
+104 SNSQADSLAPNVHS
-118 NVTSSPKEQVD
+118 NVISSPKEQVD
-129 KEQVDEEKNLNIP
+129 KEKNLIIP
-142 QETETSKRRFK
+142 QETEMLKRRFK

-163 ESEEE
+163 ELEEE

-176 ELIEAKAKEA
+176 ELIEAKAKES
-186 IYTDPKELVDKMTS
+186 IYTNPKELVSKMTS

-207 LEEHHTASNHSEPE
+207 LQEHHTASNHSEPVR
-221 KVQSDRVTDDNEG
+221 VQSDLVTDDNEG
-234 DESIALVASEK
+234 DESIALAASEK
-245 ADKKKRKKVK
+245 ANKKKRKKVK
-255 QKKSSP
+255 KKESSL
-261 KDVKQDEVIDEEPI
+261 KDVKQDEIINEEPI

-292 RIARNIIVFLI
+292 RIARNIIVLLI

-339 SGSSYIGQL
+339 SGNSYIGQL

-381 ASMTMDEIIEA
+381 PSMTMDEIIEA

-434 NSSTGLKAKDFL
+434 HSSTGLKAKEFL
-446 KLMKDDT
+446 KLMKDDV
-453 FITKMKAKYPTLLA
+453 FLTKMKAKYPALLA
-467 NLPNSTDAKYVLE
+467 NLPKDTDAKYVLE

-502 MLSTMNTYLSPYY
+502 MLSTMDTYLSPYY

-551 FYNRLDSDM
+551 FYNRLDSDI

-587 DTNIDSPYNDY
+587 DTNIDSLYNDY

-630 VADVTTGDVYFA
+630 VADVSTSNVYFA

>member
-1 MTDKYNEHSESAE
+1 M
-14 DSLSFKNQILRDL
+14 
-27 QEATRLRSLREEE
+27 
-40 HNKSATMP
+40 
-48 ETPLSTSADS
+48 
-58 HAIDAGLASNKVS
+58 
-71 NQNFSSHSVSHSAI
+71 
-85 AKTMT
+85 
-90 SETARDF
+90 
-97 QDSVGLS
+97 
-104 SDSQAESLASDVHS
+104 
-118 NVTSSPKEQVD
+118 
-129 KEQVDEEKNLNIP
+129 
-142 QETETSKRRFK
+142 KRRFK
-153 RPVWETSLNA
+153 RPVWETSLNT

-186 IYTDPKELVDKMTS
+186 IYTNPKELVSKMTL

-207 LEEHHTASNHSEPE
+207 LREHHTVSDHSEPVR
-221 KVQSDRVTDDNEG
+221 VQSDLVTDDNEG
-234 DESIALVASEK
+234 DESIALAASEK
-245 ADKKKRKKVK
+245 SNKKKRKKVK
-255 QKKSSP
+255 KKKSSP
-261 KDVKQDEVIDEEPI
+261 KDVKQDGIINEEPI

-303 LILSLAGFF
+303 LIFSLAGFF

-326 NSTKFISVEIPEN
+326 KSTKFISVEIPEN

-381 ASMTMDEIIEA
+381 PSMTMDEIIEA

-434 NSSTGLKAKDFL
+434 HSSTGLKEKDFL
-446 KLMKDDT
+446 KLMKDDA

-502 MLSTMNTYLSPYY
+502 MISTMDTHLSPYY

-551 FYNRLDSDM
+551 FYNRLNSDM

-598 VHKGLMPGP
+598 IHKGLMPGP

-630 VADVTTGDVYFA
+630 VADVSTGNVYFA

>member
-40 HNKSATMP
+40 HKKSATMP
-48 ETPLSTSADS
+48 ETPLSMSADS
-58 HAIDAGLASNKVS
+58 HAIDSGSASNKVS
-71 NQNFSSHSVSHSAI
+71 NQNLSSHSVAHSAI

-97 QDSVGLS
+97 QDSVDLS
-104 SDSQAESLASDVHS
+104 SNSQADSLAPNVHS
-118 NVTSSPKEQVD
+118 NVISSPKEQVD
-129 KEQVDEEKNLNIP
+129 KEKNLIIP
-142 QETETSKRRFK
+142 QETEMLKRRFK

-176 ELIEAKAKEA
+176 ELIEAKAKES
-186 IYTDPKELVDKMTS
+186 IYTNPKELVSKMTS

-207 LEEHHTASNHSEPE
+207 LQEHHTASNHSEPVR
-221 KVQSDRVTDDNEG
+221 VQSDLVTDDNES
-234 DESIALVASEK
+234 DESIALAASEK
-245 ADKKKRKKVK
+245 ANKKKRKKVK
-255 QKKSSP
+255 KKESSP
-261 KDVKQDEVIDEEPI
+261 KDVKQDEIINEEPI

-292 RIARNIIVFLI
+292 RIARNIIVLLI

-326 NSTKFISVEIPEN
+326 KSTKFISVEIPEN

-381 ASMTMDEIIEA
+381 PSMTMDEIIEA

-434 NSSTGLKAKDFL
+434 HSSTGLKAKDFL
-446 KLMKDDT
+446 KLMKDDV
-453 FITKMKAKYPTLLA
+453 FLTKMKAKYPTLLA
-467 NLPNSTDAKYVLE
+467 NLPKDTDAKYVLE

-502 MLSTMNTYLSPYY
+502 MLSTMDTYLSPYY

-520 SNHNV
+520 SDHNV

-551 FYNRLDSDM
+551 FYNRLDSDI

-587 DTNIDSPYNDY
+587 DTNIDSLYNDY

-630 VADVTTGDVYFA
+630 VADVSTGNVYFA

>member
-40 HNKSATMP
+40 HKKSATMP
-48 ETPLSTSADS
+48 ETPLSMSADS
-58 HAIDAGLASNKVS
+58 HAIDSGSASNKVS
-71 NQNFSSHSVSHSAI
+71 NQNLSSHSVAHSAI
-85 AKTMT
+85 VKTMT

-97 QDSVGLS
+97 QDSVDLS
-104 SDSQAESLASDVHS
+104 SNSQADSLAPNVHS
-118 NVTSSPKEQVD
+118 NAISSPKEQVD
-129 KEQVDEEKNLNIP
+129 KEKNLIIP
-142 QETETSKRRFK
+142 QETEMLKRRFK

-176 ELIEAKAKEA
+176 ELIEAKAKES
-186 IYTDPKELVDKMTS
+186 IYTNPKELVSKMTS

-207 LEEHHTASNHSEPE
+207 LQEHHTASNHSEPVR
-221 KVQSDRVTDDNEG
+221 VQSDLVTDDNEG
-234 DESIALVASEK
+234 DESIALAASEK
-245 ADKKKRKKVK
+245 ANKKKRKKVK
-255 QKKSSP
+255 KKESSP
-261 KDVKQDEVIDEEPI
+261 KDVKQDEIINEEPI

-292 RIARNIIVFLI
+292 RIARNIIVLLI

-326 NSTKFISVEIPEN
+326 KSTKFISVEIPEN
-339 SGSSYIGQL
+339 SGNSYIGQL

-381 ASMTMDEIIEA
+381 PSMTMDEIIEA

-434 NSSTGLKAKDFL
+434 HSSTGLKAKDFL
-446 KLMKDDT
+446 KLMKDDV
-453 FITKMKAKYPTLLA
+453 FLTKMKAKYPTLLA
-467 NLPNSTDAKYVLE
+467 NLPKDTDAKYVLE

-502 MLSTMNTYLSPYY
+502 MLSTMDTYLSPYY

-520 SNHNV
+520 SAHNI

-551 FYNRLDSDM
+551 FYNRLDSDI

-587 DTNIDSPYNDY
+587 DTNIDSLYNDY

-630 VADVTTGDVYFA
+630 VADVSTGNVYFA

>member
-40 HNKSATMP
+40 HKKSATMP
-48 ETPLSTSADS
+48 ETPLSMSADS
-58 HAIDAGLASNKVS
+58 HAIDSGSASNKVS
-71 NQNFSSHSVSHSAI
+71 NQNLSSHSVAHSAI
-85 AKTMT
+85 VKTMT

-97 QDSVGLS
+97 QDSVDLS
-104 SDSQAESLASDVHS
+104 SNSQADSLAPNVHS
-118 NVTSSPKEQVD
+118 NVISSLKEQVD
-129 KEQVDEEKNLNIP
+129 KEKNLIIP
-142 QETETSKRRFK
+142 QETEMLKRRFK

-163 ESEEE
+163 ELEEE

-176 ELIEAKAKEA
+176 ELIEAKAKES
-186 IYTDPKELVDKMTS
+186 IYTNPKELVSKMTS

-207 LEEHHTASNHSEPE
+207 LQEHHTASNHSEPVR
-221 KVQSDRVTDDNEG
+221 VQSDLVTDDNES
-234 DESIALVASEK
+234 DESIALAASEK
-245 ADKKKRKKVK
+245 ANKKKRKKVK
-255 QKKSSP
+255 KKESSP
-261 KDVKQDEVIDEEPI
+261 KDVKQDEIINEEPI

-292 RIARNIIVFLI
+292 RIARNIIVLLI

-326 NSTKFISVEIPEN
+326 KSTKFISVEIPEN
-339 SGSSYIGQL
+339 SGNSYIGQL

-381 ASMTMDEIIEA
+381 PSMTMDEIIEA

-434 NSSTGLKAKDFL
+434 HSSTGLKAKEFL
-446 KLMKDDT
+446 KLMKDDA

-502 MLSTMNTYLSPYY
+502 MLSTMDTYLSPYY

-520 SNHNV
+520 SDHNV

-551 FYNRLDSDM
+551 FYNRLDSDI

-630 VADVTTGDVYFA
+630 VADVSTGNVYFA

>member
-40 HNKSATMP
+40 HKKSATMP
-48 ETPLSTSADS
+48 ETPLSMSADS
-58 HAIDAGLASNKVS
+58 HAIDSGSASNKVS
-71 NQNFSSHSVSHSAI
+71 NQNLSSHSVAHSAI

-97 QDSVGLS
+97 QDSVDLS
-104 SDSQAESLASDVHS
+104 SNSQADSLAPNVHS
-118 NVTSSPKEQVD
+118 NVISSPKEQVD
-129 KEQVDEEKNLNIP
+129 KEKNLIIP
-142 QETETSKRRFK
+142 QETEMLKRRFK

-176 ELIEAKAKEA
+176 ELIEAKAKES
-186 IYTDPKELVDKMTS
+186 IYTNPKELVSKMTS

-207 LEEHHTASNHSEPE
+207 LQEHHTASNHSEPVR
-221 KVQSDRVTDDNEG
+221 VQSDLVTDDNEG
-234 DESIALVASEK
+234 DESIALAASEK
-245 ADKKKRKKVK
+245 ANKKKRKKVK
-255 QKKSSP
+255 KKESSP
-261 KDVKQDEVIDEEPI
+261 KDVKQDEIINEEPI

-292 RIARNIIVFLI
+292 RIARNIIVLLI

-326 NSTKFISVEIPEN
+326 KSTKFISVEIPEN
-339 SGSSYIGQL
+339 SGNSYIGQL

-381 ASMTMDEIIEA
+381 PSMTMDEIIEA

-434 NSSTGLKAKDFL
+434 HSSTGLKAKDFL
-446 KLMKDDT
+446 KLMKDDV
-453 FITKMKAKYPTLLA
+453 FLTKMKAKYPALLA
-467 NLPNSTDAKYVLE
+467 NLPKDTDAKYVLE

-502 MLSTMNTYLSPYY
+502 MLSTMDTYLSPYY

-520 SNHNV
+520 SDHNV

-551 FYNRLDSDM
+551 FYNRLDSDI

-587 DTNIDSPYNDY
+587 DTNIDSLYNDY

-630 VADVTTGDVYFA
+630 VADVSTGNVYFA

>member
-40 HNKSATMP
+40 HKKSATMP
-48 ETPLSTSADS
+48 ETPLSMSADS
-58 HAIDAGLASNKVS
+58 HAIDSGSASNKVS
-71 NQNFSSHSVSHSAI
+71 NQNLSSHSVAHSAI

-97 QDSVGLS
+97 QDSVDLS
-104 SDSQAESLASDVHS
+104 SNSQADSLAPNVHS
-118 NVTSSPKEQVD
+118 NVISSLKEQVD
-129 KEQVDEEKNLNIP
+129 KEKNLIIP
-142 QETETSKRRFK
+142 QETEMLKRRFK

-176 ELIEAKAKEA
+176 ELIEAKAKES
-186 IYTDPKELVDKMTS
+186 IYTNPKELVSKMTS

-207 LEEHHTASNHSEPE
+207 LQEHHTASNHSEPVR
-221 KVQSDRVTDDNEG
+221 VQSDLVTDDNEG
-234 DESIALVASEK
+234 DESIALAASEK
-245 ADKKKRKKVK
+245 ANKKKCKKVK
-255 QKKSSP
+255 KKESSP
-261 KDVKQDEVIDEEPI
+261 KDVKQDEIINEEPI

-292 RIARNIIVFLI
+292 RIARNIIVLLI

-326 NSTKFISVEIPEN
+326 KSTKFISVEIPEN
-339 SGSSYIGQL
+339 SGNSYIGQL

-381 ASMTMDEIIEA
+381 PSMTMDEIIEA

-434 NSSTGLKAKDFL
+434 HSSTGLKAKDFL
-446 KLMKDDT
+446 KLMKDDV
-453 FITKMKAKYPTLLA
+453 FLTKMKAKYPTLLA
-467 NLPNSTDAKYVLE
+467 NLPKDTDAKYVLE

-502 MLSTMNTYLSPYY
+502 MLSTMDTYLSPYY

-520 SNHNV
+520 SGHNV

-551 FYNRLDSDM
+551 FYNRLNSDM

-630 VADVTTGDVYFA
+630 VADVTTGNVYFA

>member
-40 HNKSATMP
+40 HKKSATMP
-48 ETPLSTSADS
+48 ETPLSMSADS
-58 HAIDAGLASNKVS
+58 HAIDSGSASNKVS
-71 NQNFSSHSVSHSAI
+71 NQNLSSHSVAHSAI

-97 QDSVGLS
+97 QDSVDLS
-104 SDSQAESLASDVHS
+104 SNSQADSLAPNVHS
-118 NVTSSPKEQVD
+118 NVISSPKEQVD
-129 KEQVDEEKNLNIP
+129 KEKNLIIP
-142 QETETSKRRFK
+142 QETEILKRRFK

-163 ESEEE
+163 ESEEK

-176 ELIEAKAKEA
+176 ELIEAKAKES
-186 IYTDPKELVDKMTS
+186 IYTNPKELVSKMTS

-207 LEEHHTASNHSEPE
+207 LQEHHTASNHSEPVR
-221 KVQSDRVTDDNEG
+221 VQSDLVTDDNES
-234 DESIALVASEK
+234 DESIALAASEK
-245 ADKKKRKKVK
+245 ANKKKRKKVK
-255 QKKSSP
+255 KKESSL
-261 KDVKQDEVIDEEPI
+261 KDVKQDEIINEEPI

-292 RIARNIIVFLI
+292 RIARNIIVLLI

-326 NSTKFISVEIPEN
+326 KSTKFISVEIPEN
-339 SGSSYIGQL
+339 SGNSYIGQL

-381 ASMTMDEIIEA
+381 PSMTMDEIIEA

-434 NSSTGLKAKDFL
+434 HSSTGLKAKDFL
-446 KLMKDDT
+446 KLMKDDV
-453 FITKMKAKYPTLLA
+453 FLTKMKAKYPALLA
-467 NLPNSTDAKYVLE
+467 NLPKDTDAKYVLE

-502 MLSTMNTYLSPYY
+502 MLSTMDTYLSPYY

-520 SNHNV
+520 SDHNV

-551 FYNRLDSDM
+551 FYNRLDSDI

-587 DTNIDSPYNDY
+587 DTNIDSLYNDY

-630 VADVTTGDVYFA
+630 VADVSTGNVYFA

>member
-1 MTDKYNEHSESAE
+1 MTEKHNEHSESAE

-40 HNKSATMP
+40 HKKSATMP
-48 ETPLSTSADS
+48 ETPLSMSADS
-58 HAIDAGLASNKVS
+58 HAIDSGSASNKVS
-71 NQNFSSHSVSHSAI
+71 NQNLSSHSVAHSAI

-97 QDSVGLS
+97 QDSVDLS
-104 SDSQAESLASDVHS
+104 SNSQADSLAPNVHS
-118 NVTSSPKEQVD
+118 NVISSPKEQVD
-129 KEQVDEEKNLNIP
+129 KEKNLIIP
-142 QETETSKRRFK
+142 QETEMLKRRFK

-163 ESEEE
+163 ELEEE

-176 ELIEAKAKEA
+176 ELIEAKAKES
-186 IYTDPKELVDKMTS
+186 IYTNPKELVSKMTS

-207 LEEHHTASNHSEPE
+207 LQEHHTASNHSEPVR
-221 KVQSDRVTDDNEG
+221 VQSDLVTDDNEG
-234 DESIALVASEK
+234 DESIALAASEK
-245 ADKKKRKKVK
+245 ANKKKRKKVK
-255 QKKSSP
+255 KKKSSP
-261 KDVKQDEVIDEEPI
+261 KDVKQDEIIDEEPI

-292 RIARNIIVFLI
+292 RLARNIIIFLI

-326 NSTKFISVEIPEN
+326 KSTKFISVEIPEN

-381 ASMTMDEIIEA
+381 PSMTMDEIIEA

-418 QIAKAVEVNSS
+418 QIAKAIEVNSS

-434 NSSTGLKAKDFL
+434 HSSTGLKAKDFL
-446 KLMKDDT
+446 KLMKNDV
-453 FITKMKAKYPTLLA
+453 FLTKMKAKYPTLLA
-467 NLPNSTDAKYVLE
+467 NLPKDTDAKYVLE

-502 MLSTMNTYLSPYY
+502 MLSTMDTYLSPYY

-520 SNHNV
+520 SDHNV

-579 TLKEDATI
+579 TLKEDVTI
-587 DTNIDSPYNDY
+587 DTNIDSLYNDY

-630 VADVTTGDVYFA
+630 VADVSTGNVYFA

>member
-40 HNKSATMP
+40 HKKSATMP
-48 ETPLSTSADS
+48 ETPLSMSADS
-58 HAIDAGLASNKVS
+58 HAIDSGSASNKVS
-71 NQNFSSHSVSHSAI
+71 NQNLSSHSVAHSAI
-85 AKTMT
+85 VKTMT

-97 QDSVGLS
+97 QDSVDLS
-104 SDSQAESLASDVHS
+104 SNSQADSLAPNVHS
-118 NVTSSPKEQVD
+118 NVISSPKEQVD
-129 KEQVDEEKNLNIP
+129 KEKNLIIP
-142 QETETSKRRFK
+142 QETEMLKRRFK

-176 ELIEAKAKEA
+176 ELIEAKAKES
-186 IYTDPKELVDKMTS
+186 IYTNPKELVSKMTS

-207 LEEHHTASNHSEPE
+207 LQEHHTASNHSEPVR
-221 KVQSDRVTDDNEG
+221 VQSDLVTDDNES
-234 DESIALVASEK
+234 DESIALAASEK
-245 ADKKKRKKVK
+245 ANKKKRKKVK
-255 QKKSSP
+255 KKESSL
-261 KDVKQDEVIDEEPI
+261 KDVKQDEIINEEPI

-292 RIARNIIVFLI
+292 RIARNIIVLLI

-326 NSTKFISVEIPEN
+326 KSTKFISVEIPEN
-339 SGSSYIGQL
+339 SGNSYIGQL

-381 ASMTMDEIIEA
+381 PSMTMDEIIEA

-434 NSSTGLKAKDFL
+434 HSSTGLKAKDFL
-446 KLMKDDT
+446 KLMKDDV
-453 FITKMKAKYPTLLA
+453 FLTKMKAKYPALLA
-467 NLPNSTDAKYVLE
+467 NLPKDTDAKYVLE

-502 MLSTMNTYLSPYY
+502 MLSTMDTYLSPYY

-551 FYNRLDSDM
+551 FYNRLDSDI

-587 DTNIDSPYNDY
+587 DTNIDSLYNDY

-630 VADVTTGDVYFA
+630 VADVSTGNVYFA

>member
-40 HNKSATMP
+40 HKKSATMP
-48 ETPLSTSADS
+48 ETPLSMSADS
-58 HAIDAGLASNKVS
+58 HAIDSGSASNKVS
-71 NQNFSSHSVSHSAI
+71 NQNLSSHSVAHSAI
-85 AKTMT
+85 VKTMT

-97 QDSVGLS
+97 QDSVDLS
-104 SDSQAESLASDVHS
+104 SNSQADSLAPNVHS
-118 NVTSSPKEQVD
+118 NVISSLKEQVD
-129 KEQVDEEKNLNIP
+129 KEKNLIIP
-142 QETETSKRRFK
+142 QETEMLKRRFK

-176 ELIEAKAKEA
+176 ELIEAKAKES
-186 IYTDPKELVDKMTS
+186 IYTNPKELVSKMTS

-207 LEEHHTASNHSEPE
+207 LQEHHTASNHSEPVR
-221 KVQSDRVTDDNEG
+221 VQSDLVTDDNES
-234 DESIALVASEK
+234 DESIALAASEK
-245 ADKKKRKKVK
+245 ANKKKRKKVK
-255 QKKSSP
+255 KKESSP
-261 KDVKQDEVIDEEPI
+261 KDVKQDEIINEEPI

-292 RIARNIIVFLI
+292 RIARNIIVLLI

-326 NSTKFISVEIPEN
+326 KSTKFISVEIPEN

-381 ASMTMDEIIEA
+381 PSMTMDEIIEA

-434 NSSTGLKAKDFL
+434 HSSTGLKAKDFL
-446 KLMKDDT
+446 KLMKDDV
-453 FITKMKAKYPTLLA
+453 FLTKMKAKYPTLLA
-467 NLPNSTDAKYVLE
+467 NLPKDTDAKYVLE

-502 MLSTMNTYLSPYY
+502 MLSTMDTYLSPYY

-520 SNHNV
+520 SDHNV

-551 FYNRLDSDM
+551 FYNRLDSDI

-587 DTNIDSPYNDY
+587 DTNIDSLYNDY

-630 VADVTTGDVYFA
+630 VADVSTGNVYFA

>member
-1 MTDKYNEHSESAE
+1 
-14 DSLSFKNQILRDL
+14 
-27 QEATRLRSLREEE
+27 
-40 HNKSATMP
+40 
-48 ETPLSTSADS
+48 
-58 HAIDAGLASNKVS
+58 
-71 NQNFSSHSVSHSAI
+71 
-85 AKTMT
+85 MT

-97 QDSVGLS
+97 QDSVDLS
-104 SDSQAESLASDVHS
+104 SNSQADSLAPNVHS
-118 NVTSSPKEQVD
+118 NVISSLKEQVD
-129 KEQVDEEKNLNIP
+129 KEKNLIIP
-142 QETETSKRRFK
+142 QETEMLKRRFK

-176 ELIEAKAKEA
+176 ELIEAKAKES
-186 IYTDPKELVDKMTS
+186 IYTNPKELVSKMTS

-207 LEEHHTASNHSEPE
+207 LQEHHTASNHSEPVR
-221 KVQSDRVTDDNEG
+221 VQSDLVTDDNES
-234 DESIALVASEK
+234 DESIALAASEK
-245 ADKKKRKKVK
+245 ANKKKRKKVK
-255 QKKSSP
+255 KKESSP
-261 KDVKQDEVIDEEPI
+261 KDVKQDEIINEEPI

-292 RIARNIIVFLI
+292 RIARNIIVLLI

-326 NSTKFISVEIPEN
+326 KSTKFISVEIPEN
-339 SGSSYIGQL
+339 SGNSYIGQL

-381 ASMTMDEIIEA
+381 PSMTMDEIIEA

-434 NSSTGLKAKDFL
+434 HSSTGLKAKDFL
-446 KLMKDDT
+446 KLMKDDV
-453 FITKMKAKYPTLLA
+453 FLTKMKAKYPTLLA
-467 NLPNSTDAKYVLE
+467 NLPKDTDAKYVLE

-502 MLSTMNTYLSPYY
+502 MLSTMDSYLSPYY

-520 SNHNV
+520 SDHNV

-551 FYNRLDSDM
+551 FYNRLDSDI

-587 DTNIDSPYNDY
+587 DTNIDSLYNDY

-630 VADVTTGDVYFA
+630 VADVSTGNVYFA

>member
-14 DSLSFKNQILRDL
+14 DSLSFKNQLLRDL

-40 HNKSATMP
+40 YKKSATMP
-48 ETPLSTSADS
+48 ETPLSMSADS
-58 HAIDAGLASNKVS
+58 HAIDSGSASNKVS
-71 NQNFSSHSVSHSAI
+71 NQNLSSHSVAHSAI

-97 QDSVGLS
+97 QDSVDLS
-104 SDSQAESLASDVHS
+104 SNSQADSLAPNVHS
-118 NVTSSPKEQVD
+118 NVISSLKEQVD
-129 KEQVDEEKNLNIP
+129 KEKNLIIP
-142 QETETSKRRFK
+142 QETEMLKRRFK

-176 ELIEAKAKEA
+176 ELIEAKAKES
-186 IYTDPKELVDKMTS
+186 IYTNPKELVSKMTS

-207 LEEHHTASNHSEPE
+207 LQEHHTASNHSEPVR
-221 KVQSDRVTDDNEG
+221 VQSDLVTDDNEG
-234 DESIALVASEK
+234 DESIALAASEK
-245 ADKKKRKKVK
+245 ANKKKRKKVK
-255 QKKSSP
+255 KKESSP
-261 KDVKQDEVIDEEPI
+261 KDVKQDEIINEEPI

-292 RIARNIIVFLI
+292 RIARNIIVLLI

-326 NSTKFISVEIPEN
+326 KSTKFISVEIPEN
-339 SGSSYIGQL
+339 SGNSYIGQL

-381 ASMTMDEIIEA
+381 PSMTMDEIIEA

-434 NSSTGLKAKDFL
+434 HSSTGFKAKDFL
-446 KLMKDDT
+446 KLMKDDV
-453 FITKMKAKYPTLLA
+453 FLTKMKAKYPTLLA
-467 NLPNSTDAKYVLE
+467 NLPKDTDAKYVLE

-502 MLSTMNTYLSPYY
+502 MLSTMDTYLSPYY

-520 SNHNV
+520 SDHNV

-551 FYNRLDSDM
+551 FYNRLDSDI

-587 DTNIDSPYNDY
+587 DTNIDSLYNDY

-630 VADVTTGDVYFA
+630 VADVSTGNVYFA

>member
-40 HNKSATMP
+40 HKKSATMP
-48 ETPLSTSADS
+48 ETPLSMSADS
-58 HAIDAGLASNKVS
+58 HAIDSGSASNKVS
-71 NQNFSSHSVSHSAI
+71 NQNLSSHSVAHSAI
-85 AKTMT
+85 VKTMT

-97 QDSVGLS
+97 QDSVDLS
-104 SDSQAESLASDVHS
+104 SNSQADSLAPNVHS
-118 NVTSSPKEQVD
+118 NVISSPKEQVD
-129 KEQVDEEKNLNIP
+129 KEKNLIIP
-142 QETETSKRRFK
+142 QETEMLKRRFK

-176 ELIEAKAKEA
+176 ELIEAKAKES
-186 IYTDPKELVDKMTS
+186 IYTNPKELVSKMTS

-207 LEEHHTASNHSEPE
+207 LQEHHTASNHSEPVR
-221 KVQSDRVTDDNEG
+221 VQSDLVTDDNES
-234 DESIALVASEK
+234 DESIALAASEK
-245 ADKKKRKKVK
+245 ANKKKRKKVK
-255 QKKSSP
+255 KKESSL
-261 KDVKQDEVIDEEPI
+261 KDVKQDEIINEEPI

-292 RIARNIIVFLI
+292 RIARNIIVLLI

-326 NSTKFISVEIPEN
+326 KSTKFISVEIPEN
-339 SGSSYIGQL
+339 SGNSYIGQL

-381 ASMTMDEIIEA
+381 PSMTMDEIIEA

-434 NSSTGLKAKDFL
+434 HSSTGLKEKDFL
-446 KLMKDDT
+446 KLMKDDA

-502 MLSTMNTYLSPYY
+502 MLSTMDTYLSPYY

-520 SNHNV
+520 SDHNV

-551 FYNRLDSDM
+551 FYNRLDSDI

-587 DTNIDSPYNDY
+587 DTNIDSLYNDY

-630 VADVTTGDVYFA
+630 VADVSTGNVYFA

>member
-14 DSLSFKNQILRDL
+14 DSLCFKNQILRDL

-40 HNKSATMP
+40 HKKSATMP
-48 ETPLSTSADS
+48 ETPLSMSADS
-58 HAIDAGLASNKVS
+58 HAIDSGSASNKVS
-71 NQNFSSHSVSHSAI
+71 NQNLSSHSVAHSAI
-85 AKTMT
+85 VKTMT

-97 QDSVGLS
+97 QDSVDLS
-104 SDSQAESLASDVHS
+104 SNSQADSLAPNVHS
-118 NVTSSPKEQVD
+118 NVISSPKEQVD
-129 KEQVDEEKNLNIP
+129 KEKNLIIP
-142 QETETSKRRFK
+142 QETEMLKRRFK

-176 ELIEAKAKEA
+176 ELIEAKAKES
-186 IYTDPKELVDKMTS
+186 IYTNPKELVSKMTS

-207 LEEHHTASNHSEPE
+207 LQEHHTASNHSEPVR
-221 KVQSDRVTDDNEG
+221 VQSDLVTDDNES
-234 DESIALVASEK
+234 DESIALAASEK
-245 ADKKKRKKVK
+245 ANKKKRKKVK
-255 QKKSSP
+255 KKESSL
-261 KDVKQDEVIDEEPI
+261 KDVKQDEIINEEPI

-292 RIARNIIVFLI
+292 RIARNIIVLLI

-326 NSTKFISVEIPEN
+326 KSTKFISVEIPEN
-339 SGSSYIGQL
+339 SGNSYIGQL

-381 ASMTMDEIIEA
+381 PSMTMDEIIEA

-434 NSSTGLKAKDFL
+434 HSSTGLKAKDFL
-446 KLMKDDT
+446 KLMKDDV
-453 FITKMKAKYPTLLA
+453 FLTKMKAKYPALLA
-467 NLPNSTDAKYVLE
+467 NLPKDTDAKYVLE

-502 MLSTMNTYLSPYY
+502 MLSTMDTYLSPYY

-520 SNHNV
+520 SDHNV

-551 FYNRLDSDM
+551 FYNRLDSDI

-587 DTNIDSPYNDY
+587 DTNIDSLYNDY

-630 VADVTTGDVYFA
+630 VADVSTGNVYFA

>member
-14 DSLSFKNQILRDL
+14 DSLSFKNQILREL

-58 HAIDAGLASNKVS
+58 HAIDAGSASNKVS
-71 NQNFSSHSVSHSAI
+71 NQNLSSHSVSHSVI

-90 SETARDF
+90 SETARDS
-97 QDSVGLS
+97 QDSVSLS
-104 SDSQAESLASDVHS
+104 SESQASDVHS
-118 NVTSSPKEQVD
+118 NVTSSPKEQVY
-129 KEQVDEEKNLNIP
+129 KGQVDEEKNLNIP
-142 QETETSKRRFK
+142 QEAETSKRRFK

-186 IYTDPKELVDKMTS
+186 IYTDPKELVAKMTS

-207 LEEHHTASNHSEPE
+207 LQEHHTASNHSEPE
-221 KVQSDRVTDDNEG
+221 KVQSDLITNDNEG
-234 DESIALVASEK
+234 DESIALAASEK

-255 QKKSSP
+255 KKKSSP
-261 KDVKQDEVIDEEPI
+261 KDVEQDEIIDEEPI

-312 GYRYVSDAVGAKDV
+312 GYRYVSDAVGAKDA

-446 KLMKDDT
+446 KLMKDDA
-453 FITKMKAKYPTLLA
+453 FITKMKAKYSTLLA

-480 GYLFPATYNIHDDT
+480 GYLFPATYNVHDDT

-502 MLSTMNTYLSPYY
+502 MLSTMDTYLSPYY

-520 SNHNV
+520 SNYNV

-587 DTNIDSPYNDY
+587 DTNIDSPYNVY

-617 AVINPSSTKYMYF
+617 AVINPSTTKYMYF
-630 VADVTTGDVYFA
+630 VADVTTGEVYFA
-642 ESYEEHQHN
+642 ENYEDHQHN

>member
-40 HNKSATMP
+40 HKKSATMP
-48 ETPLSTSADS
+48 ETPLSMSADS
-58 HAIDAGLASNKVS
+58 HAIDSGSASNKVS
-71 NQNFSSHSVSHSAI
+71 NQNLSSHSVAHSAI
-85 AKTMT
+85 VKTMT

-97 QDSVGLS
+97 QDSVDLS
-104 SDSQAESLASDVHS
+104 SNSQADSLAPNVHS
-118 NVTSSPKEQVD
+118 NVISSPKEQVD
-129 KEQVDEEKNLNIP
+129 KEKNLIIP
-142 QETETSKRRFK
+142 QETEMLKRRFK

-176 ELIEAKAKEA
+176 ELIEAKAKES
-186 IYTDPKELVDKMTS
+186 IYTNPKELVSKMTS

-207 LEEHHTASNHSEPE
+207 LQEHHTASNHSEPVR
-221 KVQSDRVTDDNEG
+221 VQSDLVTDDNES
-234 DESIALVASEK
+234 DESIALAASEK
-245 ADKKKRKKVK
+245 ANKKKRKKVK
-255 QKKSSP
+255 KKESSL
-261 KDVKQDEVIDEEPI
+261 KDVKQDEIINEEPI

-292 RIARNIIVFLI
+292 RIARNIIVLLI

-326 NSTKFISVEIPEN
+326 KSTKFISVEIPEN
-339 SGSSYIGQL
+339 SGNSYIGQL

-381 ASMTMDEIIEA
+381 PSMTMDEIIEA

-434 NSSTGLKAKDFL
+434 HSSTGLKAKDFL
-446 KLMKDDT
+446 KLMKDDV
-453 FITKMKAKYPTLLA
+453 FLTKMKAKYPALLA
-467 NLPNSTDAKYVLE
+467 NLPKDTDAKYVLE

-502 MLSTMNTYLSPYY
+502 MLSTMDTYLSPYY

-520 SNHNV
+520 SDHNV

-551 FYNRLDSDM
+551 FYNRLDSDI

-587 DTNIDSPYNDY
+587 DTNIDSLYNDY

-630 VADVTTGDVYFA
+630 VADVSTGNVYFA

>member
-14 DSLSFKNQILRDL
+14 DSLSFKDQILRDL

-40 HNKSATMP
+40 HKKSATMP
-48 ETPLSTSADS
+48 ETPLSMSADS
-58 HAIDAGLASNKVS
+58 HAIDSGSASNKVS
-71 NQNFSSHSVSHSAI
+71 NQNLSSHSVAHSAI
-85 AKTMT
+85 VKTMT

-97 QDSVGLS
+97 QDSVDLS
-104 SDSQAESLASDVHS
+104 SNSQADSLAPNVHS
-118 NVTSSPKEQVD
+118 NVISSLKEQVD
-129 KEQVDEEKNLNIP
+129 KEKNLIIP
-142 QETETSKRRFK
+142 QETEMLKRRFK

-176 ELIEAKAKEA
+176 ELIEAKAKES
-186 IYTDPKELVDKMTS
+186 IYTNPKELVSKMTS

-207 LEEHHTASNHSEPE
+207 LQEHHTASNHSEPVR
-221 KVQSDRVTDDNEG
+221 VQSDLVTDDNEG
-234 DESIALVASEK
+234 DESIALAASEK
-245 ADKKKRKKVK
+245 ANKKKRKKVK
-255 QKKSSP
+255 KKESSP
-261 KDVKQDEVIDEEPI
+261 KDVKQDEIINEEPI

-292 RIARNIIVFLI
+292 RIARNIIVLLI

-326 NSTKFISVEIPEN
+326 KSTKFISVEIPEN
-339 SGSSYIGQL
+339 SGNSYIGQL

-381 ASMTMDEIIEA
+381 PSMTMDEIIEA

-434 NSSTGLKAKDFL
+434 HSSTGLKAKDFL
-446 KLMKDDT
+446 KLMKDDV
-453 FITKMKAKYPTLLA
+453 FLTKMKAKYPTLLA
-467 NLPNSTDAKYVLE
+467 NLPKDTDAKYVLE

-502 MLSTMNTYLSPYY
+502 MLSTMDTYLSPYY

-520 SNHNV
+520 SAHNV

-551 FYNRLDSDM
+551 FYNRLDSDI

-587 DTNIDSPYNDY
+587 DTNIDSLYNDY

-630 VADVTTGDVYFA
+630 VADVSTGNVYFA